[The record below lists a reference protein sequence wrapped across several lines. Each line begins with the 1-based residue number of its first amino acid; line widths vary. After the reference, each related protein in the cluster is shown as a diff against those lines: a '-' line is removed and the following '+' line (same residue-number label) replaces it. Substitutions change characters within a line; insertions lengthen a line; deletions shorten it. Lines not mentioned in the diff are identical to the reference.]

1 MDLFNLLQS
10 LEKFLFEIALWF
22 YLVPKM
28 FLKVLLQPA
37 WAYNYVSE
45 EMQKK
50 ETERYDHYLSPLI
63 FFVLVS
69 VVPWL
74 FIVFNYKEL
83 LRQIV
88 NTSIPL
94 LDNLEYAV
102 LILALLNL
110 ANPLWFSILIQ
121 KAKKEL
127 VGRKSIE
134 RIFHIQCLYFAIANF
149 FLFIAVNLYLAQMA
163 VFQVA
168 LFGIFLPALLWL
180 VYAQWYLLSHELNLR
195 SGHALRLA
203 VQYLV
208 WAFFSDLRDRGTDP
222 FCTLPQPC
230 KVRDENHCFGC

>member
-10 LEKFLFEIALWF
+10 LEKFLFEVALWF

-28 FLKVLLQPA
+28 FLKVLFQPS
-37 WAYNYVSE
+37 WADNYVSE
-45 EMQKK
+45 EIQKK
-50 ETERYDHYLSPLI
+50 ESERYDHYLSPLI
-63 FFVLVS
+63 FFVLIS
-69 VVPWL
+69 VIPWL
-74 FIVFNYKEL
+74 FIVFNYKIL
-83 LRQIV
+83 ISSIV
-88 NTSIPL
+88 NTSVPI

-121 KAKKEL
+121 RAKKEA

-149 FLFIAVNLYLAQMA
+149 FLFIAVNLYLAQM
-163 VFQVA
+163 VNFPVA

-180 VYAQWYLLSHELNLR
+180 IYAQWYLLSHELNVR
-195 SGHALRLA
+195 SGQALRLA

-208 WAFFSDLRDRGTDP
+208 WAFFQTFLIVALILFLLSLSIRR
-222 FCTLPQPC
+222 
-230 KVRDENHCFGC
+230 

>member
-28 FLKVLLQPA
+28 FLRVLLQPA

-50 ETERYDHYLSPLI
+50 ESERYDHYLSPLI

-149 FLFIAVNLYLAQMA
+149 FLFIAVNLYLAQM
-163 VFQVA
+163 VIFQVA

-208 WAFFSDLRDRGTDP
+208 WAFFQTFVIVALILFVLSLNLAR
-222 FCTLPQPC
+222 
-230 KVRDENHCFGC
+230 